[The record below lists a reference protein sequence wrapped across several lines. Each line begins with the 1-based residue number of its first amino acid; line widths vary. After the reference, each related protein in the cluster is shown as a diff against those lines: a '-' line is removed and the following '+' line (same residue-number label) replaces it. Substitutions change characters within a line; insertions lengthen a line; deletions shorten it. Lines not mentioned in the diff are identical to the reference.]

1 MICRGPGSK
10 TEAAWI
16 GIGLGAAAIDGC
28 LQFDDG
34 SELSTQ
40 VDPARLS
47 HLCASASLALA
58 SISACGLYYGNS
70 WERRLVLESRM
81 SQFRAAIDS

>member
-34 SELSTQ
+34 SDLST
-40 VDPARLS
+40 A
-47 HLCASASLALA
+47 
-58 SISACGLYYGNS
+58 G
-70 WERRLVLESRM
+70 
-81 SQFRAAIDS
+81 